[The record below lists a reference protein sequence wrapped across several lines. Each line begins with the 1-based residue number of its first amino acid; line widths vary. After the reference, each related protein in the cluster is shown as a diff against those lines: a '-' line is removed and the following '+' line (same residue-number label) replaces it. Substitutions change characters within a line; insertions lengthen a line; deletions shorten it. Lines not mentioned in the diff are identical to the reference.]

1 MKLKSRSKN
10 VNKKLSGRPGRPEK
24 VKSKASSQNIKLC
37 VYCGS
42 SSGRGSRYIE
52 IARNLAQEMVKSRL
66 DLVYGGGDVGL
77 MGEVSRE
84 VMRLGGRV
92 YGVIPRG
99 LFAKEVASRNITR
112 LYKVKD
118 MHERKAKMQK
128 LADAFIAIPG
138 GFGTMDELFEI
149 ITWNQI
155 GIHQKP
161 VILLNYQGFYNPLL
175 EQLRRMVKE
184 GFIRAEHLEQMIVLK
199 DLRGLRSRIQ
209 EYF

>member
-1 MKLKSRSKN
+1 MKLKSRSTK
-10 VNKKLSGRPGRPEK
+10 VNKKQKKAASAFK
-24 VKSKASSQNIKLC
+24 VC

-42 SSGRGSRYIE
+42 KSGQGAQYVRLAHS
-52 IARNLAQEMVKSRL
+52 LAQELVRAQM

-84 VMRLGGRV
+84 VMRLGGKV

-99 LFAKEVASRNITR
+99 LFAREVASRGITR

-118 MHERKAKMQK
+118 MHERKAKMEK
-128 LADAFIAIPG
+128 LADAFLAIPG
-138 GFGTMDELFEI
+138 GYGTMDELFEI

-161 VILLNYQGFYNPLL
+161 VVLLNYKGFYNPLL
-175 EQLRRMVKE
+175 QQLRLMVRE
-184 GFIRAEHLEQMIVLK
+184 GFISSEHLKKLLVIRNLK
-199 DLRGLRSRIQ
+199 NLKEVLRS
-209 EYF
+209 